1 MEKDSQRYSY
11 GVKMRPSSITP
22 MGTKF
27 QRRRGGVHMGR
38 DETDSAMGNAS
49 SARKLEQAG
58 TDSPGGAWPG

>member
-1 MEKDSQRYSY
+1 
-11 GVKMRPSSITP
+11 MRPSSITP

-58 TDSPGGAWPG
+58 TDSPGGHGLVDTLTSNFWSSEM